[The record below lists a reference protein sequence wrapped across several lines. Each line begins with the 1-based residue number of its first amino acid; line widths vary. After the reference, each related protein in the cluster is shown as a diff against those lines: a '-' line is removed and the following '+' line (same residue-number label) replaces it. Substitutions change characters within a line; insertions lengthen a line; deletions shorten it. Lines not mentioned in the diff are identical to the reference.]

1 MTIIVIDPTHT
12 PTSHVYFHIQDHPL
26 QNNLR
31 LLEGLATSSQAWGDA
46 PALVTLS
53 PPWQGGDDNILR
65 YVPHIKLLK
74 QGQ

>member
-12 PTSHVYFHIQDHPL
+12 PTSHVYFHIQDHLL

-31 LLEGLATSSQAWGDA
+31 PLEGLGTSSQAWGDA

-53 PPWQGGDDNILR
+53 PPWQGGDDIILR
-65 YVPHIKLLK
+65 YMCHT
-74 QGQ
+74 